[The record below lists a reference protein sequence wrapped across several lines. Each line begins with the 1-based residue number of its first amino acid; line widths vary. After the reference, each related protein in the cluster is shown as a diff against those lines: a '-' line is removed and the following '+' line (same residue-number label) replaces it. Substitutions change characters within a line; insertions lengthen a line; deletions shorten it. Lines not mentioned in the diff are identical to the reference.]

1 MNTAFVQLTLDE
13 LVTGT
18 EIPPQGGIQATIE
31 PCPCGVLSEAAAAG
45 ISTEIPP
52 EISARL
58 ESLTAGEQRYLL
70 GPIVYHLGGWD
81 AGDILPKFI
90 PQARLELVL
99 SGEKNLAT
107 LEEALAY
114 LASASLCFPLSSEDA
129 QVMFWLSQ
137 EVWAKH
143 KLIRDDQPIWEML
156 GHDKPFVLTPYLE
169 NEVLNSLRRKL
180 RAAVVRHSTA
190 RPAKKRQGGIR
201 HGGNQIEP
209 PDLGN

>member
-1 MNTAFVQLTLDE
+1 MNTAFVQLSLDE
-13 LVTGT
+13 LVACA
-18 EIPPQGGIQATIE
+18 EIPPQSRIQASIQ
-31 PCPCGVLSEAAAAG
+31 PFEATAAG

-52 EISARL
+52 EIAARL

-70 GPIVYHLGGWD
+70 GPIVYHPGGWD

-129 QVMFWLSQ
+129 QVMFWLTQ
-137 EVWAKH
+137 EVWARH
-143 KLIRDDQPIWEML
+143 KLIREDQPVWAML
-156 GHDKPFVLTPYLE
+156 GHDSPFVLTPYIE
-169 NEVLNSLRRKL
+169 NEVLNSLRRKI
-180 RAAVVRHSTA
+180 RTAVVRHSTG
-190 RPAKKRQGGIR
+190 RPAKKT
-201 HGGNQIEP
+201 HT
-209 PDLGN
+209 

>member
-1 MNTAFVQLTLDE
+1 MDTAFVQLTLDE
-13 LVTGT
+13 LVTGA
-18 EIPPQGGIQATIE
+18 EIPPQGGIQASIE
-31 PCPCGVLSEAAAAG
+31 SSEAAAAG

-70 GPIVYHLGGWD
+70 GPIVYHPGGWN

-114 LASASLCFPLSSEDA
+114 LASASLCFPLSSDDA
-129 QVMFWLSQ
+129 QVMFWLTQ
-137 EVWAKH
+137 EVWARH
-143 KLIRDDQPIWEML
+143 KLIRDDQSVWAML
-156 GHDKPFVLTPYLE
+156 GHDRPYALTTYLE
-169 NEVLNSLRRKL
+169 NEVLNSIRRKI

-201 HGGNQIEP
+201 NGGHQIEP
-209 PDLGN
+209 SALGN

>member
-1 MNTAFVQLTLDE
+1 MDTTFIQLSLDE
-13 LVTGT
+13 LVVDA
-18 EIPPQGGIQATIE
+18 EILPQGGIQAPIQ
-31 PCPCGVLSEAAAAG
+31 PPEAAAADICG
-45 ISTEIPP
+45 EISP
-52 EISARL
+52 EIAARL

-70 GPIVYHLGGWD
+70 GPIVYHPGGWD

-129 QVMFWLSQ
+129 QVMFWLTQ
-137 EVWAKH
+137 DVWARH
-143 KLIRDDQPIWEML
+143 KLIREDQPVWAML
-156 GHDKPFVLTPYLE
+156 GHDRPFILTPYLE

-180 RAAVVRHSTA
+180 RTAVVRNSKA
-190 RPAKKRQGGIR
+190 QPAKKRQGGIR
-201 HGGNQIEP
+201 NGGHQIEP
-209 PDLGN
+209 SALGN

>member
-1 MNTAFVQLTLDE
+1 MNTAFVQLSLDE
-13 LVTGT
+13 LVAGA
-18 EIPPQGGIQATIE
+18 EIPPQSGIQASIQ
-31 PCPCGVLSEAAAAG
+31 PSEATTAG

-52 EISARL
+52 EIAARL

-70 GPIVYHLGGWD
+70 GPIVYHPGGWD

-129 QVMFWLSQ
+129 QVMFWLTQ
-137 EVWAKH
+137 EVWAKY
-143 KLIRDDQPIWEML
+143 KLIRDDQPVWEML
-156 GHDKPFVLTPYLE
+156 GRDRPFVLTPYLE

-180 RAAVVRHSTA
+180 RTAVVRNSKA
-190 RPAKKRQGGIR
+190 QPAKKRQGGIR
-201 HGGNQIEP
+201 NGGHQIEP
-209 PDLGN
+209 SALGN

>member
-1 MNTAFVQLTLDE
+1 MNTAFVQLSLDE
-13 LVTGT
+13 LVAGA
-18 EIPPQGGIQATIE
+18 EIPPQSGIQASIQ
-31 PCPCGVLSEAAAAG
+31 PSEATTAG

-52 EISARL
+52 EIAARL

-70 GPIVYHLGGWD
+70 GPIVYHPGGWD

-90 PQARLELVL
+90 PQARLDLVL
-99 SGEKNLAT
+99 SGEKDLAT

-129 QVMFWLSQ
+129 QVMFWLTQ

-143 KLIRDDQPIWEML
+143 KLIREDQPVWEML
-156 GHDKPFVLTPYLE
+156 GRDRPFVLTPYLE

-180 RAAVVRHSTA
+180 RAAVVRNSKA
-190 RPAKKRQGGIR
+190 QPAKKRQGGIR
-201 HGGNQIEP
+201 NGGHQIETSA
-209 PDLGN
+209 LGN

>member
-1 MNTAFVQLTLDE
+1 MNTAFVQLSLDE
-13 LVTGT
+13 LVAGA
-18 EIPPQGGIQATIE
+18 EIPPQSGIQASIQ
-31 PCPCGVLSEAAAAG
+31 PSEATTAG

-52 EISARL
+52 EIAARL

-70 GPIVYHLGGWD
+70 GPIVYHPGGWD

-129 QVMFWLSQ
+129 QVMFWLTQ
-137 EVWAKH
+137 EVWARH
-143 KLIRDDQPIWEML
+143 KLIREDQPVWEML
-156 GHDKPFVLTPYLE
+156 GHDRPFALTPYLE

-180 RAAVVRHSTA
+180 RAAVVRHSTTLL
-190 RPAKKRQGGIR
+190 PKKRNGGIR